1 MFIAMNR
8 FQVLCGQE
16 ETFEAVWLS
25 RDTHLETV
33 PGFLGFSL
41 LRGPEREDH
50 TLYASHS
57 QWASKAAFEA
67 WTKSEAFRLAHR
79 QHAPLHGPPAIRG
92 FRGAAGRRA
101 GAIAASGDARLR
113 TQQPQAGGWDLD
125 PVGSPGAAEA
135 CVSRQN
141 MMM

>member
-8 FQVLCGQE
+8 FQVLRGQE
-16 ETFEAVWLS
+16 AAFEAVWLS

-41 LRGPEREDH
+41 LRGPECEDH

-79 QHAPLHGPPAIRG
+79 GAGDNKPLYMGHPQFEGFEVLQEVAPAT
-92 FRGAAGRRA
+92 A
-101 GAIAASGDARLR
+101 D
-113 TQQPQAGGWDLD
+113 
-125 PVGSPGAAEA
+125 
-135 CVSRQN
+135 
-141 MMM
+141 